1 MIELKIS
8 SNNVGYVGIG
18 TSSPA
23 GLFDVGPSTA
33 ANGLNGSSV
42 FLYAQNGA
50 TNAAFGGGNII
61 MQPATGGPS
70 GPNGNIGIG
79 FTVLPQNPKAD
90 LETKA
95 VLKLAIEANRN
106 LAELKGVGA
115 LIPNQSILLRGIVV
129 QEAKVS
135 SEIENII
142 TTNDSLYQA
151 MSQDSQKFDPHTKEV
166 LSYEAALWHGVEYIK
181 KKPIGTN
188 LFVELVNIIKS
199 NTANIRSTPGTVLRD
214 SRDEVIYTPPTGE
227 SVIRD
232 LLSNLEKFVHTEASL
247 DPLIKMAVMHYQ
259 FEAIHP
265 FTDGNGRTGRIMNI
279 LYLMSEGLLD
289 LPVLYLSRYIIK
301 HNNSY
306 YQGLRDVTEKQ
317 QWEQWVLFNLSGI
330 AETAKS
336 TKEKVIAIK
345 SLLEKTNA
353 TVKAKLPKIYSKELV
368 EAVFQLPYCK
378 IKFLVDAGLGIRDT
392 ASLYVKELER
402 IGILK
407 SDKVGREV
415 LYINQ
420 PLYDLL
426 IS

>member
-1 MIELKIS
+1 
-8 SNNVGYVGIG
+8 
-18 TSSPA
+18 
-23 GLFDVGPSTA
+23 
-33 ANGLNGSSV
+33 
-42 FLYAQNGA
+42 
-50 TNAAFGGGNII
+50 
-61 MQPATGGPS
+61 
-70 GPNGNIGIG
+70 
-79 FTVLPQNPKAD
+79 
-90 LETKA
+90 
-95 VLKLAIEANRN
+95 
-106 LAELKGVGA
+106 
-115 LIPNQSILLRGIVV
+115 
-129 QEAKVS
+129 
-135 SEIENII
+135 
-142 TTNDSLYQA
+142 
-151 MSQDSQKFDPHTKEV
+151 
-166 LSYEAALWHGVEYIK
+166 
-181 KKPIGTN
+181 
-188 LFVELVNIIKS
+188 
-199 NTANIRSTPGTVLRD
+199 
-214 SRDEVIYTPPTGE
+214 
-227 SVIRD
+227 
-232 LLSNLEKFVHTEASL
+232 
-247 DPLIKMAVMHYQ
+247 MAVMHYQ

-279 LYLMSEGLLD
+279 LYLMSDGLLD

-301 HNNSY
+301 HKNSY

-378 IKFLVDAGLGIRDT
+378 IKFLVDAGLGIRDM